1 MFAICRKFRRTST
14 LLCGGDREGPR
25 RNCCSVF
32 SMCVLVVV
40 DVVIVLD
47 VDVVDDV

>member
-1 MFAICRKFRRTST
+1 MVVIEKDLDTT
-14 LLCGGDREGPR
+14 
-25 RNCCSVF
+25 VVQF
-32 SMCVLVVV
+32 SGEMVDMCVLVVV